1 MNVLIQILNS
11 ASKRAVP
18 NKLVKVM
25 GPKFKL
31 SPNVRRLEAESK
43 QIFYRW
49 KNAGSPGPEH
59 PLSVQRKVS
68 KYAVRKEIRREFAG
82 ARETFY
88 SELMEN
94 PSNTHFYRLIRRN
107 QSDERKSAVCLKVDG
122 EDVTEPAHQCRAF
135 GAYFEDLAAPKSHPD
150 FDQNYLDLSL
160 RQMDLMEELA
170 NIEPD
175 SLPVISESEVL

>member
-1 MNVLIQILNS
+1 MSSHVSIKASLNINQDQLPTSRRKNLPTQKVIKFQWDKIDEYQYQCILEDMLHTATMDTDSVNVFIQIS

-18 NKLVKVM
+18 NKLVKVK

-68 KYAVRKEIRREFAG
+68 KYAVRKQIRREF

-88 SELMEN
+88 SELRET
-94 PSNTHFYRLIRRN
+94 PQVDTST
-107 QSDERKSAVCLKVDG
+107 VCYEGISLMR
-122 EDVTEPAHQCRAF
+122 ES
-135 GAYFEDLAAPKSHPD
+135 L
-150 FDQNYLDLSL
+150 LS
-160 RQMDLMEELA
+160 
-170 NIEPD
+170 
-175 SLPVISESEVL
+175 V